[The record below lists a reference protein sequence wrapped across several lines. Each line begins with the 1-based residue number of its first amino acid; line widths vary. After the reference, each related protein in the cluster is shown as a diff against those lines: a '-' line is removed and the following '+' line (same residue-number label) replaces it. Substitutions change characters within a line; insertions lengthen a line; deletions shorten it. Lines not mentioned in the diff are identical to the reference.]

1 MIVLASEFLVG
12 WWHRL
17 LIAIL
22 SCVPII
28 ESRYA
33 IVIGKTLPAF
43 ESLHDRT
50 LELFILTQLG
60 AFMVALILLLLLRP
74 VIDWMKKTKLF
85 RGLAEWIEKHGKKK
99 GAKLEGKL
107 ADPKNKKKK
116 IWISVI
122 SVFLFVAVPLP
133 GTGVWT
139 GSLVATLL
147 NIRFKYAFPAVCL
160 GSICATAIMLIFSD
174 VFLQMPHWLEM
185 FM

>member
-1 MIVLASEFLVG
+1 MVLLASEFFSG
-12 WWHRL
+12 WVNRIIIVL
-17 LIAIL
+17 L

-43 ESLHDRT
+43 EALNDKT
-50 LELFILTQLG
+50 GELFILTQLG
-60 AFMVALILLLLLRP
+60 AFFVTLVLLLLLRP
-74 VIDWMKKTKLF
+74 VIEWMKTIKIFKGF
-85 RGLAEWIEKHGKKK
+85 AEWIEKHGKKK
-99 GAKLEGKL
+99 SAKLEDKL

-122 SVFLFVAVPLP
+122 SVFLFVAIPLP

-139 GSLVATLL
+139 GSLVATIL
-147 NIRFKYAFPAVCL
+147 NIRFKYAFPAICI
-160 GSICATAIMLIFSD
+160 GSIFATTIMLMFSD
-174 VFLQMPHWLEM
+174 VFMQAPDWLQM